1 MFKIGLISIK
11 EDSGCTSLGIHIANF
26 LASGQLSVALFEN
39 KTKEEFKTIKADVAD
54 DGTFVLNKVRY
65 IPSNT
70 NVEVNT
76 DVEVHIIGVVNF
88 LSEFN
93 DSFDKVYLCTDPNIE
108 NVRDIQEYFHE
119 ANTTADIILL
129 GASKEQLDFYSAQNF
144 RCVNIGGK
152 KEDIIPLTLANH
164 ISLAMRMKG
173 IVPPTYNK
181 DVVYDEVIFNWEPEE
196 ETTSGGGFFGMFGK
210 KKKKEQPQ
218 KKTVKMKEDTPL
230 EENPTEE
237 PEPEE
242 YTPHVYQ
249 RNAANSQEREYT
261 FVNVPAPT
269 AKTPVTEENPVTET
283 TTEKKPTT
291 QKVQTPEKKAPA
303 KEKEKAPE
311 PVIKEVIK
319 ENPALKAELKKQQ
332 EIIKQK
338 EKEAKALAKKAE
350 TEAKAREKE
359 EKEKAAALEK
369 AQKENEKLHYKATH
383 DELCGVKNRVGFE
396 EDAKS
401 LKQYVLV
408 MFDINNLKTTNDNLG
423 HKSGD
428 RLLKTISKTIA
439 DVIPELYRCGGDE
452 FIGVIRG
459 VSKRDETK
467 IVELLSSIDST
478 LEKASAKDKSLNYSV
493 AYGYA
498 FSSEGKLDRVKELA
512 DERMYEDKAKKKAP
526 QETPSDEKD
535 KLPEKK
541 PTTKQKTAE
550 KKSLFDALRL
560 GNNTEKVTDTLK
572 VGHLT
577 VFVTGVSH
585 SVGTSF
591 VAGSIASSMT
601 DIYNEDVWLELS
613 DGGDYPDNYMVKP
626 VMDDNDR
633 FTAFKSPI
641 YVEEKGVYS
650 LLSDAD
656 MGDMLRADINIMV
669 TTASEN
675 DLREVA
681 AFIKQNETMATNWV
695 FAFNHVHKAQEKLI
709 HTAMKDYNY
718 VIIPFHDNAEVDLDL
733 RKTYI
738 KIIDEFV
745 G

>member
-11 EDSGCTSLGIHIANF
+11 DNSGCTSLGIHIANF

-39 KTKEEFKTIKADVAD
+39 KTKEEFKTIKADVSD

-65 IPSNT
+65 IPSDV
-70 NVEVNT
+70 NVKVNT
-76 DVEVHIIGVVNF
+76 DVEIHIIGVVNF
-88 LSEFN
+88 LSEFD
-93 DSFDKVYLCTDPNIE
+93 DSFDKVYLCTDPDIA

-119 ANTTADIILL
+119 TNTTADIILL

-144 RCVNIGGK
+144 RCINIGGK
-152 KEDIIPLTLANH
+152 KEDIIPLALANH
-164 ISLAMRMKG
+164 IALAMRMKG
-173 IVPPTYNK
+173 VVPPIYNK
-181 DVVYDEVIFNWEPEE
+181 DVVYDEVIFNWKPEE
-196 ETTSGGGFFGMFGK
+196 ENTSGGGFFGMFGK

-218 KKTVKMKEDTPL
+218 KKSTKAKEVVPS
-230 EENPTEE
+230 EEKLTEE

-249 RNAANSQEREYT
+249 RNIANAQEKEYT

-269 AKTPVTEENPVTET
+269 TKAP
-283 TTEKKPTT
+283 TTEKEPKI
-291 QKVQTPEKKAPA
+291 KVQSPEEKTSV
-303 KEKEKAPE
+303 KEKEKVPE

-319 ENPALKAELKKQQ
+319 EDPALKAELKKQQ

-338 EKEAKALAKKAE
+338 EKEAKVLAKKAE
-350 TEAKAREKE
+350 AEAKAREKE
-359 EKEKAAALEK
+359 EKAKAAALEK

-383 DELCGVKNRVGFE
+383 DELCGIKNRVGFE
-396 EDAKS
+396 EDAKN

-408 MFDINNLKTTNDNLG
+408 MFDVNNLKTTNDTLG

-428 RLLKTISKTIA
+428 RLLKTVSKTIA
-439 DVIPELYRCGGDE
+439 NVIPELYRCGGDE
-452 FIGVIRG
+452 FIGIIHG
-459 VSKRDETK
+459 ASKRDESK
-467 IVELLSSIDST
+467 IIELLSSIDST
-478 LEKASAKDKSLNYSV
+478 LEKASAKDKSLDYSV

-526 QETPSDEKD
+526 QEIPSDEKNN
-535 KLPEKK
+535 LPEKTS
-541 PTTKQKTAE
+541 TTKKKQAE

-560 GNNTEKVTDTLK
+560 GNNTEKVTDTLR

-577 VFVTGVSH
+577 VFVTGISH

-601 DIYNEDVWLELS
+601 DIYNENVWLELS

-650 LLSDAD
+650 LLNDSD

-681 AFIKQNETMATNWV
+681 AFIKQNEAMATNWV

-709 HTAMKDYNY
+709 HAAMKDYNY

>member
-11 EDSGCTSLGIHIANF
+11 DNSGCTSLGIHIANF

-39 KTKEEFKTIKADVAD
+39 KTKEEFKTIKADVSD

-65 IPSNT
+65 IPSDV
-70 NVEVNT
+70 NVKVNT
-76 DVEVHIIGVVNF
+76 DVEIHIIGVVNF
-88 LSEFN
+88 LSEFD
-93 DSFDKVYLCTDPNIE
+93 DSFDKVYLCTDPDIA

-119 ANTTADIILL
+119 TNTIADIILL
-129 GASKEQLDFYSAQNF
+129 GASKEQLDFYTAQNF

-164 ISLAMRMKG
+164 IALAMRMKG
-173 IVPPTYNK
+173 VVPPIYNK
-181 DVVYDEVIFNWEPEE
+181 DIVYDEVIFNWEPEE

-218 KKTVKMKEDTPL
+218 KKPTKTKEVVPS
-230 EENPTEE
+230 EEKLTEE

-249 RNAANSQEREYT
+249 RNIANSQEKEYT

-269 AKTPVTEENPVTET
+269 AKAPTTEEEP
-283 TTEKKPTT
+283 KI
-291 QKVQTPEKKAPA
+291 KVQSPEKKTSV
-303 KEKEKAPE
+303 KEKEKVPE

-319 ENPALKAELKKQQ
+319 EDPALKAELKKQQ

-350 TEAKAREKE
+350 VEARAREKE

-369 AQKENEKLHYKATH
+369 AQRENEKLHHKATH
-383 DELCGVKNRVGFE
+383 DELCGIKNRVGFE
-396 EDAKS
+396 EDAKN

-408 MFDINNLKTTNDNLG
+408 MFDVNNLKTTNDTLG

-439 DVIPELYRCGGDE
+439 NVIPELYRCGGDE
-452 FIGVIRG
+452 FIGIIRG
-459 VSKRDETK
+459 ASKRDESK
-467 IVELLSSIDST
+467 ITELLSSIDST
-478 LEKASAKDKSLNYSV
+478 LEKASAKDKSLDYSV

-526 QETPSDEKD
+526 QETPSDEKNN
-535 KLPEKK
+535 LPEKTS
-541 PTTKQKTAE
+541 TTKKKQAE

-560 GNNTEKVTDTLK
+560 GNNTEKVTDTLR

-577 VFVTGVSH
+577 VFVTGISH

-601 DIYNEDVWLELS
+601 DIYNENVWLELS

-650 LLSDAD
+650 LLNDSD

-681 AFIKQNETMATNWV
+681 AFIKQNEAMATNWV

-709 HTAMKDYNY
+709 HAAMKDYNY

>member
-65 IPSNT
+65 IPSNVT
-70 NVEVNT
+70 VEVNT

-88 LSEFN
+88 LSEFD
-93 DSFDKVYLCTDPNIE
+93 DSFDKVYLCTDPDIA

-152 KEDIIPLTLANH
+152 KEDIIPLALANH

-181 DVVYDEVIFNWEPEE
+181 DVVYDEVIFNWEPKEE
-196 ETTSGGGFFGMFGK
+196 NTSGGGFFGMFGK

-218 KKTVKMKEDTPL
+218 KKPTKAKEVVSS
-230 EENPTEE
+230 EEKPAVE

-249 RNAANSQEREYT
+249 RNIANTQEKEYT

-269 AKTPVTEENPVTET
+269 AKDPTTEEEPVTKTKTE
-283 TTEKKPTT
+283 T
-291 QKVQTPEKKAPA
+291 QKVQTPEKKTPT
-303 KEKEKAPE
+303 KEKEKVPE

-319 ENPALKAELKKQQ
+319 EDPALKAELKKQQ

-350 TEAKAREKE
+350 AEAKAREKE

-369 AQKENEKLHYKATH
+369 AQRENEKLHHKATH
-383 DELCGVKNRVGFE
+383 DELCGIKNRVGFE
-396 EDAKS
+396 EDAKN

-408 MFDINNLKTTNDNLG
+408 MFDVNNLKTTNDTLG

-428 RLLKTISKTIA
+428 RLLKTVSKTIA
-439 DVIPELYRCGGDE
+439 SVIPELYRCGGDE
-452 FIGVIRG
+452 FIGIIHG

-467 IVELLSSIDST
+467 IIDLLSSIDSA
-478 LEKASAKDKSLNYSV
+478 LEKASVKDKSLNYSV

-526 QETPSDEKD
+526 QEMPSDEKSN
-535 KLPEKK
+535 LPE
-541 PTTKQKTAE
+541 PEKTSTIKHKSAE

-601 DIYNEDVWLELS
+601 DIYNENVWLELS

-650 LLSDAD
+650 LLSDSD

-681 AFIKQNETMATNWV
+681 AFIKQNEAMAANWV

-709 HTAMKDYNY
+709 HSAMKDYNY